1 MRRAFIVALGLATA
15 LVLAGC
21 TLFYPNAGTPNS
33 ELIKPTGSS
42 SVTPGDE
49 TSQGEASS
57 PSASPSPSPSVS
69 PTMAPAVLNILY
81 SDTSAGVLN
90 VVAEV
95 NNFAEDGGSCILSY
109 YQGTTAT
116 AIATVKAERNV
127 TSTQCFPFNVS
138 FSSVPKG
145 TVSLT
150 VSYKSDNHIGESQKF
165 EVIIP

>member
-21 TLFYPNAGTPNS
+21 TLFYPNAGTSNS

-49 TSQGEASS
+49 TSQGEATS
-57 PSASPSPSPSVS
+57 PSTSPSPSPSVS
-69 PTMAPAVLNILY
+69 PTMAPAELNILY

-95 NNFAEDGGSCILSY
+95 SNFAEDGGSCILSY

-145 TVSLT
+145 TLSLT
-150 VSYKSDNHIGESQKF
+150 VSYASNNHIGESQKF